1 MPEMDGLAA
10 ASQICQEWPADKR
23 PRIVAMT
30 ANAMQGDREE
40 CIKAGMD
47 DYISKP
53 IRVDELVRAL
63 GECKPVSRS
72 SDSASRDLALPLDNG
87 SAGALRTPDVAEM
100 SSSEIGGETPPESP
114 EPAELPVLDAK
125 MLQSLREIDA
135 LVEVIDL
142 YLENFPQMLQ
152 SINAAVSSGDAP
164 ALRSAAHSMKSTSGT
179 LGASGMFE
187 LCKQLEAMGRAGS
200 TAEAPALVS
209 RIEGEFERVRAA
221 LEIERQLCEG

>member
-1 MPEMDGLAA
+1 
-10 ASQICQEWPADKR
+10 
-23 PRIVAMT
+23 MT

-63 GECKPVSRS
+63 GECKPVARG
-72 SDSASRDLALPLDNG
+72 SDSASRDGALHLESG
-87 SAGALRTPDVAEM
+87 SAGALGALAPER
-100 SSSEIGGETPPESP
+100 SSLLIGDDAQPEPPELA
-114 EPAELPVLDAK
+114 PADRPVLDAK

-135 LVEVIDL
+135 LAEVIDI
-142 YLENFPQMLQ
+142 YLENFPQLLQ
-152 SINAAVSSGDAP
+152 SINAAVSGADAV

-179 LGASGMFE
+179 LGASAMFE
-187 LCKQLEAMGRAGS
+187 LCKQLEAMGRAGT

-209 RIEGEFERVRAA
+209 QIEGEFERVRAA
-221 LEIERQLCEG
+221 LEIERQLCEE

>member
-1 MPEMDGLAA
+1 
-10 ASQICQEWPADKR
+10 
-23 PRIVAMT
+23 
-30 ANAMQGDREE
+30 
-40 CIKAGMD
+40 
-47 DYISKP
+47 
-53 IRVDELVRAL
+53 
-63 GECKPVSRS
+63 VS
-72 SDSASRDLALPLDNG
+72 
-87 SAGALRTPDVAEM
+87 EK

-135 LVEVIDL
+135 LAEVIDL

-152 SINAAVSSGDAP
+152 SVSAAVSSEDAV

-187 LCKQLEAMGRAGS
+187 LCKQLEAMGRAGT

-209 RIEGEFERVRAA
+209 QIVGEFERVRAA